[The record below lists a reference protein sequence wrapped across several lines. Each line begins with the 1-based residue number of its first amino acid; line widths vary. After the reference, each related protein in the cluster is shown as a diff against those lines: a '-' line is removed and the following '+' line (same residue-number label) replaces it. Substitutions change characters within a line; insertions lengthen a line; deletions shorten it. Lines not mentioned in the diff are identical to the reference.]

1 MDITELQG
9 QQPASEESQE
19 LSRRISDLG
28 RRFGSQIWV
37 AELRFGSQSWVA
49 DLDRSLRTFAGRAP
63 VPATGSLAVARLE
76 PACRRERDAP
86 QGASFLLIA
95 RQCRQQAAF
104 PSRDQSQVATSL
116 A

>member
-37 AELRFGSQSWVA
+37 AELRFGSQIWVA
-49 DLDRSLRTFAGRAP
+49 DLGRSLRT
-63 VPATGSLAVARLE
+63 
-76 PACRRERDAP
+76 
-86 QGASFLLIA
+86 LLVA
-95 RQCRQQAAF
+95 RQCLQWAAL
-104 PSRDQSQVATSL
+104 PSRDWSQPVAERGMHPRVHPFC
-116 A
+116 